1 MRLPMRS
8 AWGNQMKVRRG
19 FVGTGLAV
27 MLLVFAGCGDS
38 ENDSRKVGAVE
49 TGGGPATLVQPPS
62 DAFRVGDIVKL
73 GDAQVIVHGVMDPY
87 DSGTQF
93 ARPPAGSRYVMVD
106 AEVKN
111 LSSDTQVLSA
121 FSQFEMKDSKD
132 ESYDPIV
139 LPGSL
144 PAVGGQAPPGAARR
158 GLVAFQVPEGA
169 AGMRLIFK
177 NLLFGKGSATIF
189 LG

>member
-1 MRLPMRS
+1 
-8 AWGNQMKVRRG
+8 MKVRSG
-19 FVGTGLAV
+19 FVALGVVAMVAV
-27 MLLVFAGCGDS
+27 LAGCGQN
-38 ENDSRKVGAVE
+38 ENESRKVGAVD
-49 TGGGPATLVQPPS
+49 TATTVEPPS

-73 GDAQVIVHGVMDPY
+73 GDAQVIVHGFQDPY

-93 ARPPAGSRYVMVD
+93 AKPPAGFRYVIVD

-111 LSSDTQVLSA
+111 LSSDRQVLSS
-121 FSQFEMKDSKD
+121 FSQFEMKDTKD
-132 ESYDPIV
+132 KSYDPIV

-144 PAVGGQAPPGAARR
+144 PAVGGEAAPGAARR
-158 GLVAFQVPEGA
+158 GMVAFQVPEA
-169 AGMRLIFK
+169 ARGMRLIFK